1 MMPSLRDLTN
11 ATQNSGFAA
20 YLNQLPEE
28 RKQAIRKSLEEAPAK
43 VVDLHPALKE
53 QIEAIR
59 KDATNN
65 SGATVAFGAVPY
77 SLEAPALNLW
87 PVVTKFRN
95 AIPRRTIGGTGHHW
109 KQITKIDTVPSY
121 GFVAEPTD
129 TTASTTAGRAGFMK
143 WNEKDQSVAFATFG
157 LDDYITFAAKY
168 GANTAINS
176 GMNFRTDE
184 VVRLATLQAT
194 MMREEHAIIGANLSA
209 LASTGMTPTLTGVT
223 QIAAGSGSLTPSQA
237 YKIQISALT
246 ALGVQSAS
254 QGHASADAAGETNAA
269 AATNLTCAASGVG
282 STSLAMT
289 WPWKSGAVAYNVF
302 ADITT
307 PKYMT
312 TVFSNYYILTTLT
325 PTGYNT
331 NVPNTS
337 DLTADTNGFNGLIP
351 LFVANGGYVAQLG
364 GATGATWTSSPAS
377 SGAMN
382 IDQLDAAFL
391 SLFVTYQ
398 TGPTRAFINAV
409 DKKKM
414 TAAIAGATVA
424 SGTAPYLQFTVQGG
438 DGNYKGGVSFNG
450 VLNQY
455 TGQNVELVVHPYV
468 PQGTCILWCDNLG
481 EYYPNAKIPTPVEM
495 LLAFDYMNVEWARTT
510 LREEFGVYVSGAPTL
525 RAGFPMGI
533 IQGAV

>member
-1 MMPSLRDLTN
+1 MSR
-11 ATQNSGFAA
+11 SGIADFSKKPGPGAFGE
-20 YLNQLPEE
+20 YLNNLPAA
-28 RKQAIRKSLEEAPAK
+28 RK
-43 VVDLHPALKE
+43 
-53 QIEAIR
+53 EAIR
-59 KDATNN
+59 KALDDAPNHPVAVDGEQLAEIKKATTA
-65 SGATVAFGAVPY
+65 GATTATSLVPY

-95 AIPRRTIGGTGHHW
+95 SIPRRVIGGTGHHW
-109 KQITKIDTVPSY
+109 KRISAIDTSPAY

-129 TTASTTAGRAGFMK
+129 TTANTTAGRAGFMS
-143 WNEKDQSVAFATFG
+143 WTEQDASVTFATMG
-157 LDDYITFAAKY
+157 LDNYVTFAAKY

-194 MMREEHAIIGANLSA
+194 MMREERALIGANLTALGSA
-209 LASTGMTPTLTGVT
+209 GMTPTLTGVT
-223 QIAAGSGSLTPSQA
+223 QLATGIGSLTA
-237 YKIQISALT
+237 ATGYKVQITALT
-246 ALGVQSAS
+246 ALGVQ
-254 QGHASADAAGETNAA
+254 QGAKGHGSADAAGESNAA
-269 AATNLTCAASGVG
+269 AATTLTTASGGSSGDKSLTC
-282 STSLAMT
+282 T
-289 WPWKSGAVAYNVF
+289 WPWLAGAVAYNVYVDT
-302 ADITT
+302 AT
-307 PKYMT
+307 PKYQA
-312 TVFSNYYILTTLT
+312 TVFTNYYSITT
-325 PTGYNT
+325 TGGAG
-331 NVPNTS
+331 NVPNTA
-337 DLTADTNGFNGLIP
+337 DQTADTNGFNGLIP

-364 GATGATWTSSPAS
+364 GATGATWTSSPAN

-391 SLFVTYQ
+391 SLFLTYQ
-398 TGPTRAFINAV
+398 TGPTRAFVNAT

-455 TGQNVELVVHPYV
+455 TGQNVEIVVHPYV

-495 LLAFDYMNVEWARTT
+495 LLAYDYMNVEWARTT
-510 LREEFGVYVSGAPTL
+510 LREEFGVYFCGAPAL